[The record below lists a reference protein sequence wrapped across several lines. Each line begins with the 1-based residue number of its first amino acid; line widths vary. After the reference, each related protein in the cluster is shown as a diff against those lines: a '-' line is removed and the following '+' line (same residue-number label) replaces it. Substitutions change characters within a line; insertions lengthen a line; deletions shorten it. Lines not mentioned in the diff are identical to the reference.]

1 MTKADV
7 LAAVRNLLTVKKED
21 LQGMLSDLQSGLAN
35 DTKSSAGDKYETSR
49 EMSQQELE
57 KISVQLAEVNRQL
70 ALLHPLE
77 TTAKSTA
84 VLSGAFVNTS
94 GGDFLIGVP
103 VGAVH
108 VNGVTVYCIS
118 ATAPMAQALLH
129 KKEGESFQFNGNTL
143 LVKSIL

>member
-7 LAAVRNLLTVKKED
+7 LTAVRNLLTVKKED
-21 LQGMLSDLQSGLAN
+21 LQDMLTDLQSGLAN

-70 ALLHPLE
+70 ALLHQLE
-77 TTAKSTA
+77 TTPLSNA
-84 VLSGAFVNTS
+84 VLSGAFVNTT

-103 VGAVH
+103 AGAVP
-108 VNGVTVYCIS
+108 VNGAIVYCIS

-129 KKEGESFQFNGNTL
+129 KKEGESFLFNGKNL